1 MRIGLDLDGTLIS
14 CRERQMTLLGLLAK
28 ACRLVLDVPACW
40 SLKREGLSNR
50 AALVCM
56 GASPDQAERV
66 AGLWEQGIEDFHW
79 LRYDQL
85 LPDVPERLRY
95 WREAGHSLHLISAR
109 RNPVS
114 AAMQLRYLGL
124 GDFASLDFVDPF
136 VANSK
141 RQALERVRPDV
152 YIGDTERGNYV
163 ILQEYV
169 EGAELGDIRIL
180 MLNGKPIGAMRRIPP
195 ADDVRS
201 NVHAGGSVVKHQ
213 LTEQEKR
220 LCAHIGPKLVRDGL
234 FFAGIDVINGK
245 LIEVNVMSPG
255 GIARINRLNSV
266 RLQEKVIDFIEHMV
280 SKKTQLSPRKQ
291 VFRPLLSEAETVI

>member
-152 YIGDTERGNYV
+152 YIGDTERDFICAREAG
-163 ILQEYV
+163 ILPLLLCS
-169 EGAELGDIRIL
+169 GL
-180 MLNGKPIGAMRRIPP
+180 
-195 ADDVRS
+195 RS
-201 NVHAGGSVVKHQ
+201 RAYLEQARVGCVV
-213 LTEQEKR
+213 
-220 LCAHIGPKLVRDGL
+220 DGL
-234 FFAGIDVINGK
+234 AQ
-245 LIEVNVMSPG
+245 IELPLHRTVRPG
-255 GIARINRLNSV
+255 DKSR
-266 RLQEKVIDFIEHMV
+266 
-280 SKKTQLSPRKQ
+280 
-291 VFRPLLSEAETVI
+291 